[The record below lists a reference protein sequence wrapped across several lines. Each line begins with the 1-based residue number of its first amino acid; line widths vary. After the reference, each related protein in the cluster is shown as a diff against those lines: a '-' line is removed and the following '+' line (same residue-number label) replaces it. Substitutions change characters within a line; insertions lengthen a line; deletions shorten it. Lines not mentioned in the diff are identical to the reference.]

1 MLLRGT
7 RLLLHVLDG
16 GLDQL
21 AMPLIIQVFADD
33 PPHRFG
39 DDVRH
44 LQANRLDGPLA
55 LGVDIPAGRL
65 DDAAGLPPGPLL
77 SPPPNPLRSPVRPP
91 RDFPCPQPRLLNL
104 LLGRPPPRLR
114 FPARPFF
121 LLPPL

>member
-7 RLLLHVLDG
+7 RLLLHLLDG

-77 SPPPNPLRSPVRPP
+77 SLPLKPLRRPGPPLDDFSP
-91 RDFPCPQPRLLNL
+91 PQPRPLNPVP
-104 LLGRPPPRLR
+104 GRPPPRV
-114 FPARPFF
+114 
-121 LLPPL
+121 